1 MTVRGRLER
10 RDLEGGSWV
19 LVTTNQQYTLIGAVP
34 AGLGGQTV
42 EVDGELDQ
50 GFGIFM
56 QGPQLKVSGV
66 RKVG

>member
-19 LVTTNQQYTLIGAVP
+19 LVTANQQYTLIGVVP

-42 EVDGELDQ
+42 EVDGELEQ

-66 RKVG
+66 KKVG